1 MLQADC
7 DKENKMLDSYR
18 KRIVLEVAR
27 GVVLIFLFLSGQ
39 TYAQETEIQITC
51 PDSAVTESEQ
61 SSPVLRPDVQQQLAR
76 IRTCLGTGDTACAER
91 GLEEL
96 EEADLT
102 DDERAA
108 LLISRGGY
116 HSARDQLRQ
125 ARRAYEEV
133 LGSSDV
139 HPQLTH
145 FAAVQVV
152 AVNMRNERN
161 RQALEVAVEHFTCAD
176 WTPDTLLMAA
186 DAYYQRRDYVA
197 SLNSVERSISV
208 LLAQASDEAIADLA
222 ANRNAPFVLPQRAAE
237 LVVENSDKLGL
248 ELTDEAI
255 RIAHA
260 VALVRRTVPRARL
273 FGPSLTTP
281 LSARARGIE
290 SLVQGTSGF
299 VLVGAAVTQD
309 GRTRDVVALDS
320 SHTLFEQAAIDA
332 VRQSVFVPR
341 ISNGDLVED
350 RYSVTVRFYTGEAR
364 VISN

>member
-1 MLQADC
+1 
-7 DKENKMLDSYR
+7 MLDSYR

-27 GVVLIFLFLSGQ
+27 GVVLISLFLFGQ

-51 PDSAVTESEQ
+51 PDSAATESEQ
-61 SSPVLRPDVQQQLAR
+61 SSPVLGQDVQQQLAR

-108 LLISRGGY
+108 LLISRGGF

-139 HPQLTH
+139 HPQFTH
-145 FAAVQVV
+145 FAAVQAV
-152 AVNMRNERN
+152 AVNMRDERN

-186 DAYYQRRDYVA
+186 DAYYERRDYTA
-197 SLNSVERSISV
+197 SLSSVERSISV
-208 LLAQASDEAIADLA
+208 LLAQASYEAIADLV
-222 ANRNAPFVLPQRAAE
+222 ANRNAPFVLPPRATE
-237 LVVENSDKLGL
+237 LMVENTERLGL
-248 ELTDEAI
+248 ELADEAV
-255 RIAHA
+255 RIAETIA
-260 VALVRRTVPRARL
+260 KVRQNVPRARL
-273 FGPSLTTP
+273 YGPPLRTP
-281 LSARARGIE
+281 QTARSRGLE
-290 SLVQGTSGF
+290 SLLQGYAGY
-299 VLVGAAVTQD
+299 VIVGAAVTQD

-320 SHTLFEQAAIDA
+320 SHNLFEQAAIDA
-332 VRQSVFVPR
+332 VKEYVFVPR
-341 ISNGDLVED
+341 ISDGNLVDD
-350 RYSVTVRFYTGEAR
+350 RYSFRLSFYTQGGR